1 MHRHCLVAVLL
12 TTAAAA
18 SVAQQPAAAPD
29 WHAVEQALGRSGA
42 PQPGGVI
49 KFAFPRSDLAV
60 TVGDVTVKPGLAL
73 GTWLAFMPQG
83 SGAMAMGDLVL
94 LTAEVAPVMRAL
106 EAGGVHVAA
115 VHNHLLGEMPRIIY
129 MHIVATGD
137 PAKIA
142 AAVHTALELTGTPLA
157 ALAPPAAMTFSLD
170 TAALARA
177 LGTSGKVNGG
187 IYQVS
192 AARSAPITIGG
203 MTVPP
208 SMGLAT
214 AINIQPLDAGRA
226 AASGDFVL
234 TADQVTPV
242 MQALTAHGIAVTALH
257 SHLMSSTPSLLFMHF
272 WVADSA
278 SKVAAGLGA
287 ALAAAK

>member
-1 MHRHCLVAVLL
+1 
-12 TTAAAA
+12 
-18 SVAQQPAAAPD
+18 
-29 WHAVEQALGRSGA
+29 
-42 PQPGGVI
+42 
-49 KFAFPRSDLAV
+49 
-60 TVGDVTVKPGLAL
+60 
-73 GTWLAFMPQG
+73 
-83 SGAMAMGDLVL
+83 MAMGDLVL

-106 EAGGVHVAA
+106 EAGGVEVAA

-142 AAVHTALELTGTPLA
+142 ATVHAALALTATPLGA
-157 ALAPPAAMTFSLD
+157 PAPPAAAMFPLD
-170 TAALARA
+170 TAALAHA
-177 LGTSGKVNGG
+177 LGVSGKVNGG

-192 AARSAPITIGG
+192 AARRDPITVAG

-242 MQALTAHGIAVTALH
+242 LQALTAHGIAVTALH
-257 SHLMSSTPSLLFMHF
+257 SHLMSSSPSLLFMHF
-272 WVADSA
+272 WAADSA

>member
-1 MHRHCLVAVLL
+1 V
-12 TTAAAA
+12 
-18 SVAQQPAAAPD
+18 
-29 WHAVEQALGRSGA
+29 
-42 PQPGGVI
+42 
-49 KFAFPRSDLAV
+49 FP
-60 TVGDVTVKPGLAL
+60 
-73 GTWLAFMPQG
+73 
-83 SGAMAMGDLVL
+83 
-94 LTAEVAPVMRAL
+94 
-106 EAGGVHVAA
+106 
-115 VHNHLLGEMPRIIY
+115 
-129 MHIVATGD
+129 
-137 PAKIA
+137 
-142 AAVHTALELTGTPLA
+142 
-157 ALAPPAAMTFSLD
+157 LD

-177 LGTSGKVNGG
+177 LGVSGKVNSG

-192 AARSAPITIGG
+192 AARRDPITVAG

-242 MQALTAHGIAVTALH
+242 LQALTAHGIAVTALH
-257 SHLMSSTPSLLFMHF
+257 SHLMSSSPSLLFMHF
-272 WVADSA
+272 WAADSA

>member
-1 MHRHCLVAVLL
+1 
-12 TTAAAA
+12 
-18 SVAQQPAAAPD
+18 
-29 WHAVEQALGRSGA
+29 
-42 PQPGGVI
+42 
-49 KFAFPRSDLAV
+49 
-60 TVGDVTVKPGLAL
+60 
-73 GTWLAFMPQG
+73 
-83 SGAMAMGDLVL
+83 
-94 LTAEVAPVMRAL
+94 
-106 EAGGVHVAA
+106 
-115 VHNHLLGEMPRIIY
+115 MPRIVY

-137 PAKIA
+137 PARIA
-142 AAVHTALELTGTPLA
+142 ATVHAALALTGTPLG
-157 ALAPPAAMTFSLD
+157 PPAPAAVAPFPLD
-170 TAALARA
+170 TVALARA
-177 LGTSGKVNGG
+177 LGASGKVNGG
-187 IYQVS
+187 VYQVGVP
-192 AARSAPITIGG
+192 RSGPITVDG

-234 TADQVTPV
+234 TASEVTPV

-278 SKVAAGLGA
+278 TKVAAGLGA